1 MPMTSRDQCAAVI
14 VMTGGTSGIGAHVLD
29 SLMMGARPCHV
40 FLVARR
46 SEAAIGTWRRH
57 RRTGRLT
64 VVWVDLAD
72 LGAVGRGCD
81 AILALL
87 GGREIG
93 ALALNAGILAIGRQQ
108 PTVDGLEITFA
119 INYLAHVL
127 LVERLKHKLV
137 RGSRIV
143 ITASE
148 VHDPK
153 AFCLVGIERARW
165 QDPPDLAFPET
176 SQRHVTDALGI
187 GEARYSASK
196 LLNVM
201 HARYLARRMP
211 VVMVAAFNPSVV
223 PGTGIARER
232 RWWARG
238 GWKYVL
244 PVVSAVMPEMRSIAK
259 SSSDL
264 LWLLR
269 DAPAEEVSG
278 QYVNGRKVEQGS
290 DLSNDREKIDSMMQ
304 FSLDL
309 LTRLG
314 HLVGPER
321 TGNVVEMHKR

>member
-1 MPMTSRDQCAAVI
+1 MSIMSPEKCAENI

-29 SLMMGARPCHV
+29 RLMTEARPCHV
-40 FLVARR
+40 FLMARK
-46 SEAAIGTWRRH
+46 SGPATETWRRH
-57 RRTGRLT
+57 RNTGRLT

-72 LGAVGRGCD
+72 LGAVSRGCD
-81 AILALL
+81 ELLDRL
-87 GGREIG
+87 GGREIHV
-93 ALALNAGILAIGRQQ
+93 LALNAGMLAIGRRQ
-108 PTVDGLEITFA
+108 PTVDGLEFTFA
-119 INYLAHVL
+119 VNHLAHVL
-127 LVERLKHKLV
+127 LVERLKREIA
-137 RGSRIV
+137 RGGRII
-143 ITASE
+143 ITSSE

-165 QDPPDLAFPET
+165 QEPSELADPEK
-176 SQRHVTDALGI
+176 SQCHITDPRKR

-211 VVMVAAFNPSVV
+211 AIAVAAFNPSVV

-238 GWKYVL
+238 GWTYVL
-244 PVVSAVMPEMRSIAK
+244 PVLSPLVPGMRSIAR

-269 DAPAEEVSG
+269 DAPAEQVSG
-278 QYVNGRKVEQGS
+278 QYVNGREVMRGS
-290 DLSNDREKIDSMMQ
+290 DESHDRVKIDSLME

-314 HLVGPER
+314 HLVSPEK
-321 TGNVVEMHKR
+321 TGNVVEMRKI